1 MRFYYEQIIQQN
13 LVAYNQL
20 KQTENCTENFQCVT
34 NCFMQMQTLQKKLKN
49 FKNC

>member
-1 MRFYYEQIIQQN
+1 MSFYYEQIIQQN

-34 NCFMQMQTLQKKLKN
+34 NCLTDIFHFHKN
-49 FKNC
+49 RT